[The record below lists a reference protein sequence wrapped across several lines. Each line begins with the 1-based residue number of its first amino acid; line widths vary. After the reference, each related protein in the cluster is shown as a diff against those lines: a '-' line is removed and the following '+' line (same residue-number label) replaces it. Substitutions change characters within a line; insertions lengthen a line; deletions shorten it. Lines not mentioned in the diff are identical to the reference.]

1 MKAIFYKS
9 LMALSRR
16 TGIWMFVFFSWV
28 VATGYF
34 LFFPARVA
42 VSVRFYRALFPGK
55 PRLYSL
61 WCAWRQYHHFTYVF
75 LDRFLLRDDQELTH
89 ISEGFDLLV
98 EEVKKGK
105 GAIVLMS
112 HMGNWEVAASRMKHK
127 GMKVLL
133 YVGKKYKEEIERMQK
148 DTLKREG
155 VRIVAMDQEGASP
168 FDIVE
173 GIQFLREGGVV
184 SMTGDRLWS
193 AEQRAVTVRFLG
205 HEALLPEGPHL
216 FALLSGAPIFVFFV
230 FRLGHNKYQTIM
242 MLPRYVTVSSRA
254 DRQEAIR
261 KSAQW
266 YADLLEDMVR
276 RHPCEWYHFE
286 PFLK

>member
-1 MKAIFYKS
+1 MKVLFYKS

-16 TGIWMFVFFSWV
+16 TGIWIFIFFSWFI
-28 VATGYF
+28 ATGYF
-34 LFFPARVA
+34 LFFPTRVV
-42 VSVRFYRALFPGK
+42 VSVRFYRALFPDKSGC
-55 PRLYSL
+55 YHL
-61 WCAWRQYHHFTYVF
+61 WCTWRQYHHFTYVF
-75 LDRFLLRDDQELTH
+75 LDRFLLRDEQEITH

-98 EEVKKGK
+98 EAVKKGK

-155 VRIVAMDQEGASP
+155 VRIIAADQEGGSP

-184 SMTGDRLWS
+184 SMTGDRIWS
-193 AEQRAVTVRFLG
+193 ADQRAVAVRLRSFPAHPSSFSSSSG
-205 HEALLPEGPHL
+205 WVTRNIRRSCCRPATSPHHPGPIGRRP
-216 FALLSGAPIFVFFV
+216 SGNRPSGMPICW
-230 FRLGHNKYQTIM
+230 KTW
-242 MLPRYVTVSSRA
+242 
-254 DRQEAIR
+254 
-261 KSAQW
+261 SA
-266 YADLLEDMVR
+266 AT
-276 RHPCEWYHFE
+276 PANGTTSN
-286 PFLK
+286 PF